1 MLLVDRLVSRTES
14 EMQVNEILTTVL
26 ETDNL
31 SKIYRLGEFPVR
43 ALNGVSFKV
52 SSGEYVGILGPSGS
66 GKSTLLN
73 LIGALDRPT
82 RGRLR
87 IEGQDISVLNDNQLA
102 KIRRRVGFVFQFFN
116 LITRMDAI
124 GNVELPLAIRG
135 VEKQERRKKATKLL
149 EDVGLGER
157 MTHRPSELSGGER
170 QRVAIAR
177 ALVSN
182 PSYVLL
188 DEPTGNLDTK
198 SANDI
203 VDMVNQLNR
212 EDSVTIVMVT
222 HDQNVASNAARIVK
236 LVDGKIDSDEVS

>member
-1 MLLVDRLVSRTES
+1 
-14 EMQVNEILTTVL
+14 MQVNEILTTVL